1 MSNFVK
7 KFREKYWIRKDRED
21 FFFTGFMITCLVASV
36 VTTYWHYFDMIE
48 LKPKIKLKTE
58 FKKDDIKKISQQDVD
73 YMVPLKKISTFYKVE
88 EYFKPDMEKEGE

>member
-1 MSNFVK
+1 MNNFVK

-21 FFFTGFMITCLVASV
+21 LFFTGFLFTCMVASV

-58 FKKDDIKKISQQDVD
+58 AKKEEIKRLSKQEVD
-73 YMVPLKKISTFYKVE
+73 FMVPLQKNSTFYKVE
-88 EYFKPDMEKEGE
+88 EYFKPEMESK